1 MSYDIVIRNTR
12 IIDGAGNPWFK
23 GDIGVKGDRISKIGL
38 LSDIEAVLVID
49 AEGLISSPGFI
60 DAHSHSDSIS
70 LAYREMEN
78 VIHQGITTVVAG
90 QCGASLAPIT
100 DLNRLEMQR
109 ELNEEMPLGFEI
121 DVNWSNFDDYL
132 RQEEKEGLGANIA
145 HLVGHGTIRAASM
158 GFDARAPS
166 DKELEKMKEY
176 TAEAMEAGAF
186 GLSTGLIYPPGIF
199 AETDEI
205 IELAKVVSDYGGVY
219 DSHIRGEGENLL
231 KSLDEAIKIGVT
243 TGIPVQISHHKIM
256 SKKLWG
262 SNETL
267 RKFEKARGEGV
278 DITFDQYPY
287 RAGSTSLMTVLPPW
301 VHDGGKEKALER
313 LRDTKL
319 RRKMLQDIIEGLPGW
334 ENFAGELGWRNV
346 YVSSVKTSKNKELEG
361 KNLEEIKEIRGDDDE
376 FTSLYKLLLEEDGS
390 PGMIIFFGDEEDV
403 QKIMKHPLQMVG
415 TDSGTT
421 TVSGPFSRGK
431 PHPRHY
437 GTYPKILESYV
448 RKEKVLRLETA
459 IRKMTSFPAQR
470 FGLLNRGLLKP
481 GMKAD
486 ITIFD
491 PKEVQDNSSYQSPH
505 QFPSGIP
512 YVIVNGKIVL
522 DREEY
527 TGIKAGKTLRKEN

>member
-1 MSYDIVIRNTR
+1 LSYDIVIRNSR

-38 LSDIEAVLVID
+38 LSDVEAALVINV
-49 AEGLISSPGFI
+49 EGLIASPGFI

-100 DLNRLEMQR
+100 DLNRLEVQR
-109 ELNEEMPLGFEI
+109 ELSEAIPPGFEVN
-121 DVNWSNFDDYL
+121 VNWSTFDDYM

-158 GFDARAPS
+158 GFEARAPS
-166 DKELEKMKEY
+166 EKELEKMKEH
-176 TAEAMEAGAF
+176 TTEAMEAGAF

-205 IELAKVVSDYGGVY
+205 IQLAKVVSDYGGVY
-219 DSHIRGEGENLL
+219 DSHIRGEGEDLL
-231 KSLDEAIKIGVT
+231 KSLDEAIKIGVAS
-243 TGIPVQISHHKIM
+243 GIPVQISHHKIM

-262 SNETL
+262 SDETL

-278 DITFDQYPY
+278 DVTFDQYPY

-301 VHDGGKEKALER
+301 VHDGGKEKALQR
-313 LRDTKL
+313 LGDSKL
-319 RRKMLQDIIEGLPGW
+319 RCKMLQDLNEGLPGW

-346 YVSSVKTSKNKELEG
+346 YVSSVKTSKNKKLEG

-390 PGMIIFFGDEEDV
+390 AGMIIFFGDEKDV

-437 GTYPKILESYV
+437 GTYAKILESYV
-448 RKEKVLRLETA
+448 RKENVLRLETA

-470 FGLLNRGLLKP
+470 FGLLNRGLLKA

-491 PKEVQDNSSYQSPH
+491 PKGVKDNSSYQSPH
-505 QFPSGIP
+505 HFPSGIP
-512 YVIVNGKIVL
+512 YVIVNGMVVI
-522 DREEY
+522 DGGNY